1 MSRNNSNEIEEI
13 KNRLD
18 IVEVIGSYIRL
29 IKAGRNY
36 KALCPF
42 HQEKTPSFIV
52 SPEKQIWH
60 CFGCQRGGD
69 IFTFVMEIEHL
80 NFYEALKVL
89 ARRAGV
95 ELKKE
100 NPQKRTQ
107 RQKFLTIN
115 EIATQFFE
123 TQLWK
128 SNSGQSVLSYLRKR
142 GLSDETIKKWR
153 IGWAPDDWRSL
164 SNFLKKKYSADDL
177 IQIGLSIAQKNNPQE
192 IYDRF
197 RSRVIFPIFSLNN
210 QPIAFSGRILGKD
223 ESQAKYI
230 NTPETI
236 LYQKGHQLMGLNFAN
251 RAIREKDFCILVEGN
266 LDVILS
272 HQSGHENTVAPCG
285 TGFTVDQAKIIFRYT
300 DNLALALDSD
310 DAGQRA
316 ALRATEIALGQK
328 FNVSVIQ
335 IKEKDPADLIL
346 ENPVD
351 WDESVKNKIS
361 AIDFYFGKIIKD
373 PPETIVEK
381 KKIIEKILP
390 VIKIIAD
397 PVEKEEWIK
406 KLSQKIDIREGI
418 IRQELNKMTAR
429 ENNYQSTA
437 PKPDNQTQN
446 NATKTVNNKIEAR
459 LLLLLFLGKENKLD
473 IYSKIEKIKEE
484 YLSNQIILKIFQLL
498 RHSRNQDIKS
508 IVSQAPP
515 DLSPYLSQIIFKV
528 DEMRGYSPELF
539 NREIDDIIDRLEEK
553 YIKKQIIT
561 LSQEIAQ
568 KEKYQPNGNNSFDQE
583 LNSKK
588 IRLAHLIS
596 QQKQIQEKIF
606 NQKYE

>member
-397 PVEKEEWIK
+397 PIEKEEWVK
-406 KLSQKIDIREGI
+406 RLSQKINIREGI

-446 NATKTVNNKIEAR
+446 NAIKTVNNKIEAR
-459 LLLLLFLGKENKLD
+459 LLLLLFLGKENKLE

-484 YLSNQIILKIFQLL
+484 YLPNQIILKIFQLL